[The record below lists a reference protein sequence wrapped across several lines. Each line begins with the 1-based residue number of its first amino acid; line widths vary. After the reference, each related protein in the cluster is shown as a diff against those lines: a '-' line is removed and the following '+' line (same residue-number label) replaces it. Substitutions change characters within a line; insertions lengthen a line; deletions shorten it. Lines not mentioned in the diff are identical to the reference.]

1 MADIGWSPAELERL
15 AEDREALHRLAVLSA
30 IGLGTPHDPPRAL
43 DRLRRAAELGHA
55 TAAESLA
62 LLEAEPGGLEAW
74 FRPPAPRRVSE
85 HPHVLLADGFVSP
98 AICDWLRARA
108 EPHLTRAEIYDPVS
122 GAGRPDPV
130 RTNTAFAFD
139 LAATDVVLVLVR
151 ERIARLT
158 GLPVPGLEPCQ
169 VLRYTPGQK
178 FDWHVDFL
186 DPAVPGH
193 RDDLARS
200 GQRIATCLIWL
211 NDDYEG
217 GETAFETG
225 HQRFRGR
232 KGDAILWAN
241 VTPDGAPDPLT
252 RHAGLPP
259 TLGEKWILSQWM
271 RPRAPVHGAP
281 MHGAPV
287 YGASA

>member
-15 AEDREALHRLAVLSA
+15 ADDGEALHRLAVLSA
-30 IGLGTPHDPPRAL
+30 IGLGTPHDPPLAL
-43 DRLRRAAELGHA
+43 ERLRRAAELGHA
-55 TAAESLA
+55 TAAESLT

-74 FRPPAPRRVSE
+74 FRPTAPRRVSE
-85 HPHVLLADGFVSP
+85 QPHVLLVDGFVSP

-151 ERIARLT
+151 ERIARLA
-158 GLPVPGLEPCQ
+158 GLPVPGLEPSQ
-169 VLRYTPGQK
+169 VLHYTPGQK

-225 HQRFRGR
+225 DARFRGR

-241 VTPDGAPDPLT
+241 VTPNGAPDPLT

-259 TLGEKWILSQWM
+259 TTGEKWILSQWM

-281 MHGAPV
+281 IHG
-287 YGASA
+287 

>member
-15 AEDREALHRLAVLSA
+15 ADDGEAFHRLAVLSA
-30 IGLGTPHDPPRAL
+30 IGLNTPHDPPLAL
-43 DRLRRAAELGHA
+43 ERLHRAAELGHA
-55 TAAESLA
+55 TAAECLT

-74 FRPPAPRRVSE
+74 FRPPSPRRVSE
-85 HPHVLLADGFVSP
+85 QPHVLLVDGFVSP

-151 ERIARLT
+151 ERIARLA
-158 GLPVPGLEPCQ
+158 GLPVPGLEPSQ

-225 HQRFRGR
+225 DQRLRGR

-241 VTPDGAPDPLT
+241 VTPNGAPDPLT

-259 TLGEKWILSQWM
+259 ISGEKWILSQWM

-281 MHGAPV
+281 IHG
-287 YGASA
+287 

>member
-1 MADIGWSPAELERL
+1 MADIGWDPAGLERL
-15 AEDREALHRLAVLSA
+15 ADDGEALHRLAVLSA
-30 IGLGTPHDPPRAL
+30 IGLGTPHDPVLAL
-43 DRLRRAAELGHA
+43 DRLRRAAEFGHA
-55 TAAESLA
+55 TATASLA
-62 LLEAEPGGLEAW
+62 LLEAESGGLEAW
-74 FRPPAPRRVSE
+74 LRPPAPRRVSE
-85 HPHVLLADGFVSP
+85 RPHVLLADGFVSP
-98 AICDWLRARA
+98 AICDWIRARA

-139 LAATDVVLVLVR
+139 LSATDVVLALVR
-151 ERIARLT
+151 ERIARLA

-186 DPAVPGH
+186 DRAVPGH
-193 RDDLARS
+193 RDDLGRS

-217 GETAFETG
+217 GETAFEIG
-225 HQRFRGR
+225 DQRFRGK

-241 VTPDGAPDPLT
+241 VTPNGAPDPLT

-259 TLGEKWILSQWM
+259 TSGEKWILSQWM
-271 RPRAPVHGAP
+271 RPRAPVHGARR
-281 MHGAPV
+281 G
-287 YGASA
+287 